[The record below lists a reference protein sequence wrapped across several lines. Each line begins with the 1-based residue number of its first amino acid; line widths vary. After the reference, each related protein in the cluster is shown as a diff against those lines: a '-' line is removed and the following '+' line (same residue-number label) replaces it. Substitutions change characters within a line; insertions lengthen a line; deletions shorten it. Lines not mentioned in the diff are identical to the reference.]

1 MLTVL
6 ERLPSL
12 DPFLLKTAI
21 ERLNASNPHVD
32 IDVDEG
38 YFEISTGDYGK
49 IRSFVTNEFIPLAEA
64 AFGESKRTPERA
76 QQIANKMWDGTDASF
91 LQPICAL
98 LNIQDA
104 AVSDIMFS
112 WKGVLYYKFIA
123 LGIES
128 RTMDMLKGMRA
139 MITSGHLTM
148 QEKNFVDE
156 SRNELIVSFINMTK
170 TIKSQINTYNNI
182 YKNEF

>member
-1 MLTVL
+1 LLTVL

-21 ERLNASNPHVD
+21 ERLNASNPQFN

-38 YFEISTGDYGK
+38 YFQISIGDYGK
-49 IRSFVTNEFIPLAEA
+49 IRSFVTQEFIPLAEA
-64 AFGESKRTPERA
+64 AFGESTRTSERA
-76 QQIANKMWDGTDASF
+76 QQIADKMWDGTDTSF
-91 LQPICAL
+91 LLPICAL
-98 LNIQDA
+98 LNIRDA

-123 LGIES
+123 LNIET
-128 RTMDMLKGMRA
+128 RTLEMLKGMRA
-139 MITSGHLTM
+139 MITSGHQTM

-156 SRNELIVSFINMTK
+156 ERN
-170 TIKSQINTYNNI
+170 
-182 YKNEF
+182 